1 MLHFWQACSNQLQ
14 KELTPQQFKAWIVH
28 LSPESYDEA
37 THLLT
42 ISAATRIKAESC
54 AQGVAAQTPAGAGG
68 GFAGGFEQK
77 YRFDLAAVVVPDRE
91 DGGIALARLRF
102 DLRMRAR
109 SHAKGE
115 QQGKRQAQKARFH
128 G

>member
-54 AQGVAAQTPAGAGG
+54 ARQFGSRIQMLAQEYWG
-68 GFAGGFEQK
+68 Q
-77 YRFDLAAVVVPDRE
+77 AVQLQFVV
-91 DGGIALARLRF
+91 
-102 DLRMRAR
+102 R
-109 SHAKGE
+109 SKNA
-115 QQGKRQAQKARFH
+115 
-128 G
+128 